1 MKILVTIGPVSERE
15 SSLKKILN
23 ITNLLRVNGS
33 HNSLIWHK
41 NITTKIKKISP
52 NCKILLDIPG
62 VKPRT
67 MNKKDLFIEKNEKI
81 FFSYKK
87 KIFKGNI
94 KNVHLSN
101 PIPQLKNKNRYL
113 SISDGLYLFKIIKI
127 SKEYIQAVS
136 LQSFTLKPF
145 KGLNIPGSTYSEILQ
160 KKKYLDFL
168 KKSNNK
174 KILFDAIG
182 LSFVQNQNLVKYIKN
197 KFKDKI
203 IISKIENILGLK
215 NIDSIIKYS
224 DVIMIDRGDLGAEI
238 KSENLYSVI
247 DLVIERC
254 KKQNTPVIVATENLN
269 SMMRDTEAS
278 KSDIVNISHL
288 GSLNVDTIMLSD
300 ETAISKNYF
309 KIIKWLDSFINKTKQ
324 LENDKKYKSENTINH
339 KEFLFKFYNNLNKNF
354 KDLPLILFT
363 KKGYF
368 LKDYLNSSS
377 NKNFFIFTTNKMI
390 EKIYS
395 FSNKTKIFYIKKFN
409 NKRLNFFIY
418 NELRKVKDEIFKK
431 NKSAILIYTNYPRK
445 GSKAN
450 NITLLN
456 KDDFK

>member
-1 MKILVTIGPVSERE
+1 MKILVTIGPISENE

-23 ITNLLRVNGS
+23 KTNLLRVNGS
-33 HNSLIWHK
+33 HNSLNWHK
-41 NITTKIKKISP
+41 NITKKIKRISP

-67 MNKKDLFIEKNEKI
+67 MNSKDLFIGKNEKI
-81 FFSYKK
+81 YFSYKK
-87 KIFKGNI
+87 KISNKNI
-94 KNVHLSN
+94 KNILLSN
-101 PIPQLKNKNRYL
+101 PIPQLKTKNKYL
-113 SISDGLYLFKIIKI
+113 SVSDGLYLFKIIKI
-127 SKEYIQAVS
+127 SKNYIQAMS
-136 LQSFTLKPF
+136 LQSFTLNPF
-145 KGLNIPGSTYSEILQ
+145 KGLNIPGSTFSEALQ
-160 KKKYLDFL
+160 KTKYLDFL
-168 KKSNNK
+168 KKIKNK

-182 LSFVQNQNLVKYIKN
+182 LSFIQNHNLVRFIKN

-203 IISKIENILGLK
+203 IISKIENVLGLK

-238 KSENLYSVI
+238 KSENLYSAI
-247 DLVIERC
+247 DLVIDRC

-269 SMMRDTEAS
+269 SMMRDTEPS

-288 GSLNVDTIMLSD
+288 ASLNVDTIMLSD
-300 ETAISKNYF
+300 ETAISKNYY
-309 KIIKWLDSFINKTKQ
+309 KIIKWLDNFINKTKQ
-324 LENDKKYKSENTINH
+324 LQRDKKYKPKVKVNNN
-339 KEFLFKFYNNLNKNF
+339 EFLFEFYNNLNKNF

-368 LKDYLNSSS
+368 VKDYLNSSS

-395 FSNKTKIFYIKKFN
+395 FSYKTKIFYIQKFDN
-409 NKRLNFFIY
+409 NRLNFFIY
-418 NELRKVKDEIFKK
+418 NEIRKVKNKIFKK
-431 NKSAILIYTNYPRK
+431 NKLAILIYTNYPRK

-456 KDDFK
+456 KEDFK